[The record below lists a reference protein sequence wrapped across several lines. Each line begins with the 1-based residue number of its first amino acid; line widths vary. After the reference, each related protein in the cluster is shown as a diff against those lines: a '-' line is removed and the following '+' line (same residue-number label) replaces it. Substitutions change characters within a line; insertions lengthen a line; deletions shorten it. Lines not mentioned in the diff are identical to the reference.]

1 MGKDSD
7 LLNFFK
13 SPTFR
18 PTSADQYIGP
28 VCFGH
33 EHVGEGKILGK
44 MLANIS

>member
-18 PTSADQYIGP
+18 PTSAA
-28 VCFGH
+28 CFGH
-33 EHVGEGKILGK
+33 EHVGEGKNEGK